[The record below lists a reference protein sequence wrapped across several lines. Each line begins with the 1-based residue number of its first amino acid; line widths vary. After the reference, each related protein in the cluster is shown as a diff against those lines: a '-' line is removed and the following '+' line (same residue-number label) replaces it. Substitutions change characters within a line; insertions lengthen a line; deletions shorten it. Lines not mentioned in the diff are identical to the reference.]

1 MATFTQVI
9 MPLPPAQDV
18 IEIGHGNADLQIE
31 EEVQKEIIKRSI
43 DGDNS

>member
-1 MATFTQVI
+1 

-18 IEIGHGNADLQIE
+18 IEIGHGNVNLEIE
-31 EEVQKEIIKRSI
+31 EEPEKQVLKKLN

>member
-18 IEIGHGNADLQIE
+18 IEIGHGNVNLEIE
-31 EEVQKEIIKRSI
+31 ESPEKVKQLR